1 MNLTSLLLALVFL
14 SSWSTLFAA
23 STALISG
30 RSQKNQSNGAS
41 TAPAVSENGQF
52 VAFASFANNL
62 DRDRCRNGFS
72 HIFLRDRTAG
82 TITCISLSSGGEQ
95 GNQNSQAP
103 TLSADGGFIAFESMA
118 TNLAGENCESA
129 FSQIF
134 VHDLTAGTMSCVSVD
149 AGGRRGNQH
158 SHAPSISADGQ
169 VIAFDSRADNLDG
182 ACDNGFSQIFVHNR
196 ATATTRCISVSADG
210 NLRNGDSF
218 DPSITADGRVVVF
231 HSAATNLPG
240 QCGNGNSHIFMHGLP
255 TGQTTCVSVN
265 SDGNQS
271 NGNSGLARISGDG
284 GFVAFESDATNL
296 TARCNNGFVH
306 VFVRELGPARTAC
319 VSIDNRGEQANND
332 STAAA
337 ISFNGRLVAFSSTAT
352 NLTVNRC
359 TEGNSQVFVR
369 DRADGSTACA
379 SVGRKRVSGNS
390 NSANPALSGDGLLVS
405 FESDATNLV
414 KKDTNGNRDIFA
426 HIFSV
431 SEDPPLVTI
440 EFGDARQSDIG
451 LAPGLSLR

>member
-52 VAFASFANNL
+52 VAFASGANNL

-72 HIFLRDRTAG
+72 HIFLRDRIAG
-82 TITCISLSSGGEQ
+82 TITCISLSSSGEQ
-95 GNQNSQAP
+95 GNQNSHAP
-103 TLSADGGFIAFESMA
+103 AVSSDGRFIAFESMA
-118 TNLAGENCESA
+118 TNLAGENCESG

-134 VHDLTAGTMSCVSVD
+134 VHDLTAGTTSCVSVD
-149 AGGRRGNQH
+149 AAGRRGNQH

-182 ACDNGFSQIFVHNR
+182 ACDNGFGQIFVHNR

-210 NLRNGDSF
+210 NPGNGDSF
-218 DPSITADGRVVVF
+218 DPSVTADGRVVVF

-240 QCGNGNSHIFMHGLP
+240 QCGNGKAHIYLHDLP

-271 NGNSGLARISGDG
+271 NGNSGLTRISGDG

-296 TARCNNGFVH
+296 TARCNNGLVH
-306 VFVRELGPARTAC
+306 IFVRELGPARTAC
-319 VSIDNRGEQANND
+319 VSIDNRGEQANDD

-337 ISFNGRLVAFSSTAT
+337 ISFDGRLVAFASTAT

-359 TEGNSQVFVR
+359 NEGNSQVFVR
-369 DRADGSTACA
+369 HRVDGSTACA
-379 SVGRKRVSGNS
+379 SVGRKRVSGNG
-390 NSANPALSGDGLLVS
+390 NSGNPAISGDALLVS

-426 HIFSV
+426 HVLSV
-431 SEDPPLVTI
+431 PEDPPLVTI
-440 EFGDARQSDIG
+440 EFGDARPSDIG